1 LQRRDRFQ
9 HHGSNGKNRSSIK
22 QRKAPSSQKSNGAV
36 YAALG
41 QASSPLFG
49 DNSSHSSL
57 EDVDLEEGTGSSHT
71 SDMGQ
76 GTDTHSLPH
85 RTHVAFVGDGTND
98 SPALAVADVG
108 FTMASGSAIAVS

>member
-1 LQRRDRFQ
+1 M
-9 HHGSNGKNRSSIK
+9 K

-76 GTDTHSLPH
+76 GTVTDVHTDIDTDSLPH